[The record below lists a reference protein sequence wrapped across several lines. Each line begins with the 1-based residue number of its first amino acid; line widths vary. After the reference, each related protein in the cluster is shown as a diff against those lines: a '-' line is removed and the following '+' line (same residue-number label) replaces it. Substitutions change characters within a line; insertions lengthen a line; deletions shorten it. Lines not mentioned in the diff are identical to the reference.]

1 MKNHRPDTASSAPA
15 DRAPGGAWLYLG
27 TLALALGLTACANM
41 GGIAPHAQL
50 RAPASVGLPSAATG
64 MPDEFPAA
72 STLDA
77 QWWRGFGDPRLD
89 GLVERALAGNPSLRL
104 AQARID
110 KAQAQ
115 VEAADANGRP
125 RIDGQLDATRQ
136 HFSGNYIYPAP
147 LGGSTRDIA
156 DGQVRGTWEL
166 DFFGRNRAALD
177 ASVGA
182 GRAAEADAQ
191 AARVL
196 LAANVVRGYV
206 QLSRLQAQLAVA
218 ERTLQQRDETLRI
231 VRDRV
236 DAGLDTR
243 LELRQSEGGL
253 PEARQQI
260 EALREQIA
268 LGRNA
273 LGALVGD
280 PRSAQDLQAAPL
292 ETLRNP
298 GIPAR
303 LPADLLGRRAD
314 IVAARWRIEAADR
327 DIAYAKTQFYPNIN
341 LVAFAGLSSLGL
353 DNFIDGRSRQWGIGP
368 AIRLPIFEAGRLR
381 ANLRGRT
388 ADYDAA
394 VESYNGSLV
403 DAVREVADQVASSQ
417 SVVRQQ
423 QEQRNAQAA
432 AESAYDIARQRYQAG
447 LGTYLQVLTAETGVL
462 VQRRQAV
469 DLAARAL
476 DAQVGLARALGGGY
490 VADAAAAAVPAGG
503 AARSAAVATAAVR

>member
-1 MKNHRPDTASSAPA
+1 MNNHRPDSAAPA
-15 DRAPGGAWLYLG
+15 ASARPAGGAWLYLG

-50 RAPASVGLPSAATG
+50 RDAPSLGLPSAATG
-64 MPDEFPAA
+64 VPDAFPAT
-72 STLDA
+72 TLDA
-77 QWWRGFGDPRLD
+77 QWWRGFGDPQLD
-89 GLVERALAGNPSLRL
+89 GLIDKALAGSPNLRL

-110 KAQAQ
+110 RAQAQ
-115 VEAADANGRP
+115 ADAADANGKP
-125 RIDGQLDATRQ
+125 RLDGSLDLTRQ
-136 HFSGNYIYPAP
+136 RFSNNYIYPPP
-147 LGGSTRDIA
+147 LGGSTRTLA
-156 DGQVRGTWEL
+156 DGQLRGTWEL

-177 ASVGA
+177 ASLGA

-196 LAANVVRGYV
+196 LAANVARGYL

-218 ERTLQQRDETLRI
+218 ERALQQRDETFRI

-236 DAGLDTR
+236 NAGLDTR

-280 PRSAQDLQAAPL
+280 PQAAQALQATPL
-292 ETLRNP
+292 DALRDP

-327 DIAYAKTQFYPNIN
+327 DIAYARTQFYPNIN
-341 LVAFAGLSSLGL
+341 LVGFAGLSSIGL
-353 DNFIDGRSRQWGIGP
+353 DNFVQGSSRQWGIGP

-394 VESYNGSLV
+394 VESYNASLL
-403 DAVREVADQVASSQ
+403 DAVREVADQIASSQ

-423 QEQRNAQAA
+423 AEQRDAQAA
-432 AESAYDIARQRYQAG
+432 AESAFDIARQRYQAG

-462 VQRRQAV
+462 AQRRQAV

-476 DAQVGLARALGGGY
+476 NAQVGLARALGGGY
-490 VADAAAAAVPAGG
+490 APAAADAAAAP
-503 AARSAAVATAAVR
+503 ATATADAGASPGP